1 METLATG
8 TYKTQAQSKN
18 TAAFGSDD
26 DVDIADAPPIEET
39 RQAVAGETT
48 PIIEAAVTAMKAAT
62 AAVANSRLATGEKET
77 DQVLDI
83 LAEVRRAI
91 NDREPDEIQ
100 REILTGYVATGQ
112 AYIVHLQE
120 TIMGLQDQVQKQ
132 T

>member
-1 METLATG
+1 M
-8 TYKTQAQSKN
+8 
-18 TAAFGSDD
+18 
-26 DVDIADAPPIEET
+26 
-39 RQAVAGETT
+39 AGETT

-83 LAEVRRAI
+83 LAEVRRVI
-91 NDREPDEIQ
+91 NDREPDETQ
-100 REILTGYVATGQ
+100 REILTGYVAPGQ